1 MASINDLKNN
11 IDLHDLAQRLGLE
24 RPSSE
29 GNYKSPHHG
38 DKSPSL
44 SIYENG
50 TRWKDF
56 SGTDEDHGT
65 CIDLVM
71 YVQGCE
77 IGEAIKWLRDEYDMP
92 SDPKPNQGPAQKKSR
107 AEYIAD
113 RCFDSNNP
121 EYLHPAIEYLTEK
134 RAIDADILLQSLNR
148 KAVGYNV
155 YHSDSIQ
162 AGNHGHGGPAVA
174 FITRTMNP
182 GHVMAVDMRYLDPEL
197 NGGTKTQCQ
206 GEKSY
211 PWFMDLQKLKSAH
224 TVYVVESPI
233 NALSIESCKMPG
245 VSVIATRGTNS
256 RDIDW
261 RFLQG
266 KRTLICMDNDEPNE
280 RTGYCPGSFASWQL
294 HEQLTSLNI
303 ASHFVEQGEWE
314 HNDVNDILQD
324 VGAEELKYILRRLEP
339 WVLPGVRGDDNGK
352 GKPRVFMPGHDFAQ
366 YWRYRAKEDFTTY
379 IKKRSQDEQGEER
392 DEFMDLCGF
401 RVASISRVTIA
412 SATSTMTGEQDT
424 QPKTLFAVSVQAP
437 RHGNSLLRRVLEDE
451 RLHNVDQWKK
461 FGPVF
466 NVGAFQR
473 MVNILERGADLGS
486 RNAVNFV
493 GLAWRD
499 GNLIVNQGPDCYF
512 TDPEKQC
519 PYHNL
524 SFPSGSTADARRVV
538 EAYQSTFK
546 HNAAALPLIWSIG
559 GHLKAFLGFWPHMT
573 LQSDKG
579 AGKSTLI
586 KRMERTISFTM
597 FSGQSLQ
604 TEFRLL
610 TSISHTSHPVGWEE
624 ISARRQD
631 VIDKAVSLLQESYQ
645 YSISRRGSD
654 MTEYL
659 ITAPV
664 LLAGEDVPVK
674 SLSGKLVRTDL
685 TGKKGPIMPEDL
697 PRFPVMEWLQYLATH
712 SRKDILHRF
721 NKAKEY
727 AQERCRASGKDE
739 GAKRM
744 VENYGALL
752 TAWGLLCDFAKIDR
766 DQGALPVDLLAEM
779 NGHIADTSQD
789 REPWV
794 WITELAIS
802 EIEAGNFKHPYIF
815 DLARNAEGEKKVC
828 LLVRTS
834 HIIDHISHTSSLRD
848 KWNMLP
854 VKSDR
859 VFKKQ
864 ITAAGVLA
872 NEDLE
877 RTIGHR
883 RYAHLVAIDVE
894 LIRNYGLYASV
905 PEALQ
910 SEVFL

>member
-1 MASINDLKNN
+1 MASIDDLKNN
-11 IDLHDLAQRLGLE
+11 INLHDLAERLGLE
-24 RPSSE
+24 RPSAE
-29 GNYKSPHHG
+29 GNYKSPHHP

-44 SIYENG
+44 SIYQND

-56 SGTDEDHGT
+56 SGTDDNQGT

-71 YVQGCE
+71 YVQDCE
-77 IGEAIKWLRDEYDMP
+77 IGDAIKWLRDEYNMP
-92 SDPKPNQGPAQKKSR
+92 TDPRLNQGAPQKKSR
-107 AEYIAD
+107 AEYIAG
-113 RCFDSNNP
+113 RCFDANNVD
-121 EYLHPAIEYLTEK
+121 YLQPAIEYLTEQ
-134 RAIDADILLQSLNR
+134 RAIDAGIVEQAINR
-148 KAVGYNV
+148 KAVGYNE

-162 AGNHGHGGPAVA
+162 LGSHGHGGPAVA
-174 FITRTMNP
+174 FITRTINP
-182 GHVMAVDMRYLDPEL
+182 GQVMAVDMRYLDLEL

-206 GEKSY
+206 GDKGH
-211 PWFMDLQKLKSAH
+211 PWFMALQRLKQAH

-245 VSVIATRGTNS
+245 VSSIATRGTNS

-261 RFLQG
+261 RFLL
-266 KRTLICMDNDEPNE
+266 KKKTVICMDNDEPNE
-280 RTGYCPGSFASWQL
+280 RTGYCPGSFAGWQL
-294 HEQLTSLNI
+294 HEQLLGLNI

-314 HNDVNDILQD
+314 HNDINDILQA
-324 VGAEELKYILRRLEP
+324 VGTTDLRMMLKHLEP
-339 WVLPGVRGDDNGK
+339 WILPGVRGDDQGK
-352 GKPRVFMPGHDFAQ
+352 GKSRVFLPAHDFAQ

-379 IKKRSQDEQGEER
+379 IKKRSKGEDGVER
-392 DEFMDLCGF
+392 DEFADLCGF
-401 RVASISRVTIA
+401 RVAAISRVTIA
-412 SATSTMTGEQDT
+412 SATSTMSGEQDN

-437 RHGNSLLRRVLEDE
+437 RHGNSLLRRVFEDE

-466 NVGAFQR
+466 SANAFQR
-473 MVNILERGADLGS
+473 MINILERGADLGA
-486 RNAVNFV
+486 RNAVNYV

-499 GNLIVNQGPDCYF
+499 SNLIVNQGPDCYF
-512 TDPEKQC
+512 TDPDKQC

-524 SFPSGSTADARRVV
+524 TFPSGTTADARRVID
-538 EAYQSTFK
+538 AYQSTFK
-546 HNAAALPLIWSIG
+546 QNAASLLLMWSLG
-559 GHLKAFLGFWPHMT
+559 GHLKAFLGFWPHMI

-579 AGKSTLI
+579 AGKSVLS
-586 KRMERTISFTM
+586 RRLERTISFTM

-604 TEFRLL
+604 TEFRIL

-624 ISARRQD
+624 LSARRQD
-631 VIDKAVSLLQESYQ
+631 VIDKAVSLLQECYQ

-659 ITAPV
+659 ISAPV

-685 TGKKGPIMPEDL
+685 TGKKGPMMPEDL
-697 PRFPVMEWLQYLATH
+697 PIFPVSDWLQYL
-712 SRKDILHRF
+712 SKLNRKEVLNRF
-721 NKAKEY
+721 NKAKVY
-727 AQERCRASGKDE
+727 AQERCRSTGKDE

-752 TAWGLLCDFAKIDR
+752 TSWGLMCDFAGIDR
-766 DQGALPVDLLAEM
+766 DQGDFPKDLLTEM
-779 NGHIADTSQD
+779 NSHIADTSND

-802 EIEAGNFKHPYIF
+802 EIDAGNFKHPYLLGMVKNSEEE
-815 DLARNAEGEKKVC
+815 DRPC
-828 LLVRTS
+828 LIVRTS
-834 HIIDHISHTSSLRD
+834 HIMDHISHTSSLRD

-872 NEDLE
+872 DPDVE
-877 RTIGHR
+877 RTIKGR
-883 RYAHLVAIDVE
+883 RYAHMVAID
-894 LIRNYGLYASV
+894 LLLLRNYGLYA
-905 PEALQ
+905 PIPDDMQ
-910 SEVFL
+910 SNDLL